1 MKFYYQIEELPKS
14 NEPYRVATDIEG
26 YISIISEKGEIIF
39 EAEGVLLVELAI
51 FCKKWLDDNTNANFY
66 YSSMDFEESPILAF
80 CAKSHETYYLSSVWR
95 KSIVDNIPLS
105 EIKSSMREYIE
116 DLKKNLKNN
125 FLIDIE
131 GYEGL

>member
-1 MKFYYQIEELPKS
+1 M
-14 NEPYRVATDIEG
+14 ATDIEG

-51 FCKKWLDDNTNANFY
+51 FCKKWLDDNTNANFC

-80 CAKSHETYYLSSVWR
+80 YVNSHETYYFSSVWR
-95 KSIVDNIPLS
+95 KSTVDNIPLS